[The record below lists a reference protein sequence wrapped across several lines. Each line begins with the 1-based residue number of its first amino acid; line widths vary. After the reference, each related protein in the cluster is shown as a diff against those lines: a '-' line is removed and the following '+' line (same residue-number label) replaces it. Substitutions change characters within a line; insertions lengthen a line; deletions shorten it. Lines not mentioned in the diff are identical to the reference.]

1 MAYLIPK
8 KDLYVYESLE
18 RIDSPTGRTYRRG
31 DDAPVSSVTT
41 ILDQTKDKRTLD
53 AWVARVGEA
62 EAERIKMEAAR
73 TGTAMHLAIEC
84 FLDSKRL
91 HPPEDWLQAR
101 GYEMGYRLINK
112 HFSSLEEVWGL
123 EAPLYYPG
131 KYAGTTDLVGLWRG
145 KPAIID
151 FKQSLKPKRYEW
163 ITDYFHQLSAY
174 AMAHDATYGTNIDYA
189 VILVAVQ
196 DGTTQEF
203 TTTGREFE
211 RQKKEWMERVERF
224 LTVCGKVWPVS

>member
-1 MAYLIPK
+1 MAYLIPRSYQ
-8 KDLYVYESLE
+8 YVYESLE
-18 RIDSPTGRTYRRG
+18 RIDSPNGRTYRRG
-31 DDAPVSSVTT
+31 AEAPVSSVTT
-41 ILDQTKDKRTLD
+41 ILDKTKDKRTLD

-73 TGTAMHLAIEC
+73 TGTAMHSAIES
-84 FLDSKRL
+84 FMDSKRL
-91 HPPEDWLQAR
+91 HPPQDWLEAR
-101 GYEMGYRLINK
+101 GYEMAYRLINK
-112 HFSSLEEVWGL
+112 HFASLEEIWGI
-123 EAPLYYPG
+123 EVPLYYPG
-131 KYAGTTDLVGLWRG
+131 KYAGTTDLVGVWRG

-151 FKQSLKPKRYEW
+151 FKQSNKPKRYEW

-174 AMAHDATYGTNIDYA
+174 AMAHDVIYGTNIDYA

-224 LTVCGKVWPVS
+224 LNASDRA